1 MVSAIGSGSAVSTAP
16 SSGGSTSAKQI
27 AALQEQIKGAQEQ
40 LKESQKGEQTD
51 ASKKVQ
57 KQLAQQ
63 IQLLQALIAQLQAQ
77 AAQQA
82 QQKQDSQPTSVT
94 DTGNSAAR
102 SPTSTLGSTIDTEA

>member
-1 MVSAIGSGSAVSTAP
+1 MISAIGSRSVVSTAP
-16 SSGGSTSAKQI
+16 SSGGSDSAKQI
-27 AALQEQIKGAQEQ
+27 AALQEQITGVQEQ

-82 QQKQDSQPTSVT
+82 GRQRTRRQGEAPVLEQQRADPLAPAPA
-94 DTGNSAAR
+94 GC
-102 SPTSTLGSTIDTEA
+102 P

>member
-1 MVSAIGSGSAVSTAP
+1 MISAIGSRSVVSTAP
-16 SSGGSTSAKQI
+16 SSGGSDSAKQI
-27 AALQEQIKGAQEQ
+27 AALQEQITGVQEQ
-40 LKESQKGEQTD
+40 LKESQKGEQTN